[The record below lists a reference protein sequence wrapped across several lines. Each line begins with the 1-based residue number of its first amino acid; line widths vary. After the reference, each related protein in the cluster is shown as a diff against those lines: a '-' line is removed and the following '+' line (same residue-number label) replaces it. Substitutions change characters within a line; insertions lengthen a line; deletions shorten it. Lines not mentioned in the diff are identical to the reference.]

1 MRKITWPAATAAVLA
16 LAIALY
22 APLAAF
28 ASSLVQVSADPY
40 TNTTS
45 EHKTQVEPDTFSF
58 GSTIVSAF
66 QSGRFSDGGASNIG
80 WATSTDG
87 GSTWHNGF
95 LPGTTVYATP
105 AGPYARV
112 SDPVVAYDAKHNVWL
127 ISSLP
132 LANAVGGPTGAGPM
146 VNRSTN
152 GGTTWSNPVVVT
164 KQTGLDKDWIACDN
178 TASSPFYGNCYMEW
192 DDNAAGNI
200 IEMSTS
206 SDGGLTWGPAR
217 LTADVAAGIGGQPL
231 VTPNGGVFVPIGDAS
246 DSTIEIF
253 FSANGGASWSKVY
266 RITPI
271 ASHVEAGN
279 LRSGPLPSADVDAA
293 GNIYTVWSDCRFE
306 ASCAANDIVMFV
318 LGKTSRFIRIP
329 IDPVGSGVDHFL
341 PGIAVQPGTSGSS
354 AHLALTY
361 YYYPQSNCTIATCQ
375 LDVGFV
381 SSNDGGATWSAPVQV
396 AGPMNVTWLAST
408 TQGFMVGDYIS
419 TSYVNGTPYSVFAD
433 ASKPSGGVYAEGMF
447 APLGGLAAASHTV
460 AANPNEPV
468 LSKVSDH
475 AVSTA
480 PIKVQ

>member
-1 MRKITWPAATAAVLA
+1 MRKITWPAATAAALA

-28 ASSLVQVSADPY
+28 ASSLVQVSSDPY

-45 EHKTQVEPDTFSF
+45 QHKTQVEPDTFSY
-58 GSTIVSAF
+58 GSTIISAF

-80 WATSTDG
+80 WAASTDG
-87 GSTWHNGF
+87 GATWSKGF

-105 AGPYARV
+105 AGPFARA

-132 LANAVGGPTGAGPM
+132 LVNALGGVTGAGPM

-152 GGTTWSNPVVVT
+152 GGATWSNPVVVT
-164 KQTGLDKDWIACDN
+164 KQTGLDKDWIVCDN

-192 DDNAAGNI
+192 DDNAAGNV

-217 LTADVAAGIGGQPL
+217 LTAGTATGIGGQPL
-231 VTPNGGVFVPIGDAS
+231 VAPNGGVFVPIADAN

-271 ASHVEAGN
+271 ASHTEAGN
-279 LRSGPLPSADVDAA
+279 MRSGPLPSADIDAA
-293 GNIYTVWSDCRFE
+293 GNVYTVWSDCRFE
-306 ASCAANDIVMFV
+306 ASCSANDIVMFV
-318 LGKTSRFIRIP
+318 LGQKSRFMRIP
-329 IDPVGSGVDHFL
+329 IDAVGSGVDHFI
-341 PGIAVQPGTSGSS
+341 PGIAVQPGTSGST

-361 YYYPQSNCTIATCQ
+361 YYFPQSNCTVSTCQ

-381 SSNDGGATWSAPVQV
+381 SSSDGGATWSTPVQV
-396 AGPMNVTWLAST
+396 AGPMNVTWLANAG
-408 TQGFMVGDYIS
+408 GFMVGDYIS
-419 TSYVNGTPYSVFAD
+419 TSYVNGTPYSVFAV
-433 ASKPSGGVYAEGMF
+433 ASKPGSAYNEGMF
-447 APLGGLAAASHTV
+447 APVGGLAAASGTV
-460 AANPNEPV
+460 AANPAEPV
-468 LSKVSDH
+468 LSKGSDH
-475 AVSTA
+475 AASRA